1 MINLNYNKKM
11 NNFDIIEDEE
21 GKEYLIFDKS
31 ELYDD
36 SQMGDKLE
44 DFTIIKG
51 LGKGTFG
58 NVYKVR
64 SKKNN
69 KIYAM
74 KEINFNKI
82 GKDNQIKSTKRENLL
97 KDLSHPHIIKYYKG
111 FEKEQLFYNIYEF
124 IANGDLFNFMKF
136 HKKMN
141 KQIQEEE
148 IWNLFLQSMEAL
160 YYVHSMGLIHRD
172 IKPANL
178 FIDNNMSVKLGD
190 FGVCA
195 LMNNNENSKNSITN
209 NNTFKNIDEDLKCHE
224 TIIGSEAYIPIE
236 VKLKKYD
243 QRFDVYSMGASFF
256 ELCYFHIPK
265 KITVKIINE
274 EIVFE
279 YQKIE
284 YEEDKNVHYSK
295 ELLDIINLML
305 EEDKNKRKT
314 SKEILDIIREEYSN
328 KYIKNTSI
336 NSITRCLYALTPLRM
351 YYLFKQIE
359 NKPITEGFIQCIKYI
374 SLYGLK
380 SEIIPIKDL
389 RQILASANSNLEGT
403 KEVDPRYILAFLINE
418 INKETNELKELK
430 DCENKFLINE
440 DLDKEEMM
448 IKFINNISNK
458 TNSFICKC
466 FKGLMKKTMNCSK
479 CRLRTFKFI
488 NFFFITFTIEK
499 NLKNIKEQLY
509 LQTDKKNETLY
520 CKNCLNFFLTKY

>member
-1 MINLNYNKKM
+1 
-11 NNFDIIEDEE
+11 
-21 GKEYLIFDKS
+21 
-31 ELYDD
+31 
-36 SQMGDKLE
+36 
-44 DFTIIKG
+44 
-51 LGKGTFG
+51 
-58 NVYKVR
+58 
-64 SKKNN
+64 
-69 KIYAM
+69 M

-274 EIVFE
+274 EIVF
-279 YQKIE
+279 I
-284 YEEDKNVHYSK
+284 
-295 ELLDIINLML
+295 
-305 EEDKNKRKT
+305 
-314 SKEILDIIREEYSN
+314 
-328 KYIKNTSI
+328 
-336 NSITRCLYALTPLRM
+336 
-351 YYLFKQIE
+351 F
-359 NKPITEGFIQCIKYI
+359 
-374 SLYGLK
+374 
-380 SEIIPIKDL
+380 
-389 RQILASANSNLEGT
+389 
-403 KEVDPRYILAFLINE
+403 
-418 INKETNELKELK
+418 
-430 DCENKFLINE
+430 
-440 DLDKEEMM
+440 
-448 IKFINNISNK
+448 
-458 TNSFICKC
+458 
-466 FKGLMKKTMNCSK
+466 
-479 CRLRTFKFI
+479 
-488 NFFFITFTIEK
+488 
-499 NLKNIKEQLY
+499 
-509 LQTDKKNETLY
+509 
-520 CKNCLNFFLTKY
+520 